1 MWCIIYTIF
10 NIENVTNLFL
20 EQWPLIA
27 SYFASSWLVLLIL
40 WNRVNHNENIEKNQ
54 SIRIMAFYPQPFANQ
69 VFLNF
74 WELKVGS
81 QLNWFLHYRDKI
93 QKDTKAQIYK
103 KTELKSNEIWQYMY
117 TLPESES
124 SLLNF
129 IVVKRKKNI
138 WFVNFQCTHAQ
149 KMAICQPHY
158 AFLKP

>member
-1 MWCIIYTIF
+1 MVHHIYNFQHREYHQPFFGAMTF
-10 NIENVTNLFL
+10 DCLVFRFL
-20 EQWPLIA
+20 LACTFDSLKSSKPQWK
-27 SYFASSWLVLLIL
+27 YW
-40 WNRVNHNENIEKNQ
+40 KNQ

-93 QKDTKAQIYK
+93 QKGTKAQIYK